1 MLGIAEDTSF
11 KRNSKSKRKRRS
23 IQFNEDEIIINP
35 EDVDPSV
42 GRFRNLINSTVIP
55 TKRFKMENSIGIPT
69 TSESSK
75 HYHSTSFMPQL
86 LYQGLPPSS
95 VDSYKMDL
103 GGGSTDVDMETPSLM
118 SNLGSKLGLLLPN
131 PAPEVV
137 PTNDNLS
144 TKSVSYNT
152 SGGHG
157 SGKNEENLEDGPK
170 KKKYAKEAWPGRKP
184 LLSGL

>member
-11 KRNSKSKRKRRS
+11 KRNSKSKRKRRT

-55 TKRFKMENSIGIPT
+55 TKRFKMENSIGIST
-69 TSESSK
+69 SSESVK

-95 VDSYKMDL
+95 ADL
-103 GGGSTDVDMETPSLM
+103 HKSEDVDMEAPSQM

-144 TKSVSYNT
+144 TMLSVSYNT

-170 KKKYAKEAWPGRKP
+170 KKIYAKEAWPGRKP

>member
-55 TKRFKMENSIGIPT
+55 TKRFKMENSIGIPS
-69 TSESSK
+69 TSESAK
-75 HYHSTSFMPQL
+75 HYHSTSFMPHL

-95 VDSYKMDL
+95 ADKNES
-103 GGGSTDVDMETPSLM
+103 SDVDMEAPSQM

-144 TKSVSYNT
+144 TMSVSYNT
-152 SGGHG
+152 SGGQG
-157 SGKNEENLEDGPK
+157 SGKNEENLEEGPK

>member
-11 KRNSKSKRKRRS
+11 KRNAKSKRKRRS

-55 TKRFKMENSIGIPT
+55 TKRFKMENSIGISS
-69 TSESSK
+69 TSESAK

-95 VDSYKMDL
+95 NDSHQSD
-103 GGGSTDVDMETPSLM
+103 DVDMMDAPQQM

-144 TKSVSYNT
+144 TMSVSYNT
-152 SGGHG
+152 SGGA
-157 SGKNEENLEDGPK
+157 GKNEESTEDGPK